1 MWLAVPAGFV
11 AGSIPVSYV
20 VARRLTGLDLREVG
34 NGTVSGTALYQLTGF
49 GPLAAAG
56 ILEVGKGAVGPLLAT
71 RRHPAVAAAAAGAAI
86 VGHNWSPWLRGAG
99 GRGIS
104 PALGALLV
112 AAPAAAAGVLGG
124 LIGGRLAGETAVG
137 SLLGD
142 LLAIPLARSAH
153 GRAAGWATSAVIA
166 PMILKRMLGN
176 RPPDPPQTST
186 LLWRFLF
193 DRDTRLPAGAGAVA
207 RGRARER

>member
-1 MWLAVPAGFV
+1 MWLAVPAGFL

-20 VARRLTGLDLREVG
+20 VARRLTGLDLRKVG
-34 NGTVSGTALYQLTGF
+34 NGTVSGTALYEVTGF

-71 RRHPAVAAAAAGAAI
+71 KSHPVVAAAAASASI
-86 VGHNWSPWLRGAG
+86 VGHNWSPWLGGAG

-112 AAPAAAAGVLGG
+112 AAPTAAASLLGG
-124 LIGGRLAGETAVG
+124 MIVGRFAGETAVG

-142 LLAIPLARSAH
+142 LLAIPLARAAH
-153 GRAAGWATSAVIA
+153 GRAAGWATGAVVA
-166 PMILKRMLGN
+166 PMILKRVMGN
-176 RPPDPPQTST
+176 RRPELSDAAT
-186 LLWRFLF
+186 LVWRLLF
-193 DRDTRLPAGAGAVA
+193 DRDTRVPAAAV
-207 RGRARER
+207 GVRASEP